1 MHLSMAA
8 RAITPSMTIGMD
20 DRARRLRRQGVDVLS
35 FAAGEPDFDTPDAI
49 KDAAIAAIREGFT
62 KYTGPAGIP
71 ELRAAVAARLRE
83 AYGAVYDPEEVVI
96 TAGGKPAL
104 YFTLRAIC
112 DPGDE
117 VLVPIPAWVS
127 YTEQV
132 RFAGATPVPVPTN
145 AGDDWQPRPDRV
157 ARLIGPRTRAII
169 VDSPHNPT
177 GAVYTRE
184 TLDGLVALAQRHD
197 GFYVLSDEIY
207 ESMVY
212 DGARHLSVPGTWPQA
227 RDKIV
232 LLNSMSKTYA
242 MTGWRIGYAAAPRA
256 IAAAITEIQAHL
268 AGNPNSIAQRAALHA
283 LTARVDLSAMVAEYD
298 RRRRYVVARLNA
310 IPGVECG
317 MPKGAFYAFP
327 DMRGVLGRA
336 GVPATSLELAE
347 LLLDRAH
354 VATVPGEAFEAP
366 GYLRVSYATS
376 MARLTEGLDRIA
388 RALGGTR
395 ATAGA
400 AGAQRAEEGS
410 R

>member
-1 MHLSMAA
+1 MPRTRRDRSMHLSMAA

-49 KDAAIAAIREGFT
+49 KDAA
-62 KYTGPAGIP
+62 
-71 ELRAAVAARLRE
+71 VAASLRE
-83 AYGAVYDPEEVVI
+83 TYGAVYDPEEVVI

-132 RFAGATPVPVPTN
+132 RLAGATPVPVPTN

-256 IAAAITEIQAHL
+256 VAAAITEIQAHL
-268 AGNPNSIAQRAALHA
+268 AGN
-283 LTARVDLSAMVAEYD
+283 
-298 RRRRYVVARLNA
+298 
-310 IPGVECG
+310 
-317 MPKGAFYAFP
+317 
-327 DMRGVLGRA
+327 
-336 GVPATSLELAE
+336 
-347 LLLDRAH
+347 
-354 VATVPGEAFEAP
+354 
-366 GYLRVSYATS
+366 
-376 MARLTEGLDRIA
+376 
-388 RALGGTR
+388 
-395 ATAGA
+395 
-400 AGAQRAEEGS
+400 
-410 R
+410 